1 MSRFAEVVRG
11 TRATKV
17 VELPLARDVS
27 VKVAVRPLNGLEFGR
42 VIAAARA
49 YAIAEVKKARRDDT
63 REPPE
68 PKEGDRLFDLGYMV
82 STLDIACED
91 PEKPGTPFFD
101 GTAEILEALDA
112 DRIALLYEQ
121 QQAWQDYCSP
131 RLSKMGNAEFAAM
144 VFGVAGEDE
153 SSIDSPFALLR
164 PALRLSWARTLAR
177 LYVNSLTH
185 KSEDGD
191 SSISKAVS

>member
-1 MSRFAEVVRG
+1 MSRFAEVARG

-17 VELPLARDVS
+17 VDLPLSGDVT
-27 VKVAVRPLNGLEFGR
+27 VKVAIRPMNGLELGR
-42 VIAAARA
+42 VVASARA
-49 YAIAEVKKARRDDT
+49 YAIAEIRKARKDDT

-82 STLDIACED
+82 ATLEVACED
-91 PEKPGTPFFD
+91 PEKPGTSFFG

-112 DRIALLYEQ
+112 DRIALLYEH
-121 QQAWQDYCSP
+121 QQAWQDHCSP
-131 RLSKMGNAEFAAM
+131 RLSKMGSAEFVAM

-153 SSIDSPFALLR
+153 SSLDSPFARLR

-177 LYVNSLTH
+177 LYVNSLTP
-185 KSEDGD
+185 KSEGGD
-191 SSISKAVS
+191 FSTSGGAS